1 MPPLSGPVPEAVSR
15 AFETHLFQL
24 PQARAGGPR
33 FRTEAT
39 TGVWRVPV
47 ILVSFADTSVRYGR
61 GAFERALF
69 DTLHRTGTGSVYDYF
84 QWTSS
89 GRLKVV
95 GTVVDS
101 VRLSGTRAYYAN
113 SYWGLKDESYPQ
125 NSYGV
130 LREALQSC
138 RPDIDWSQFD
148 RDGDGV
154 VDMVWILHAGLGGE
168 SSGDSTRSNLWS
180 FTSSGTSWRASNG
193 RQVSTSAPRPG
204 HPGEFMKI
212 DRFSIVPE
220 RSAFHP
226 DSMAEIGAF
235 CHEFGHALGLP
246 DLYDTRTLTAVANVG
261 PGNWTLMSSGA
272 YGTDGH
278 SPHFPS
284 HMGAW
289 PLQFLGWDRTQRP
302 TRDTTL
308 ALGPLG
314 RDGSIV
320 ELWFQGESNPEH
332 FLIENRQRES
342 FDQRVPAE
350 GLLIYHLNQ
359 AVIVAGLAN
368 NTVNAG
374 LSPGLWVLEADADSD
389 LVVGRNRG
397 DANDPFPGALGLTS
411 IDDDTRPSLRTF
423 RSDVT
428 NLAVQGIAGA
438 GGDMSF
444 SLRVRAP
451 GWLPPEDWSGSGFA
465 PVVSGSN
472 RAAPISAV
480 DPQGRAYVVSCE
492 TRAGRSQIL
501 LRSGDGTWDEPF
513 QVSNSPTAA
522 LNPSLTLLPGGDLA
536 VVWTDT
542 REGRSNLFYRAR
554 IAGGWTA
561 ERPLLNLTGS
571 CFSPAISCDRRGT
584 VYLAFQYVGSQGTQI
599 QFMRFS
605 YFSPFGQPVPVTVP
619 VPTERPGGPSIAV
632 AADGVAHIVW
642 SDQLA
647 SQQRYFFA
655 LFRPDSGVGGRVGL
669 TPSSLYGQSGLS
681 CVVDSAGYLHSV
693 WMVNTPGGGEIH
705 YQRRPRFGVFFPVE
719 TVIEAP
725 GLPLQNPMLKLD
737 SEGRL
742 HLTFEESRGSVNQI
756 RYRSWSAGRGWDAGS
771 TEVSFTTDGTA
782 LRPVVLPGA
791 GGNVSVAYSN
801 YPDSRARWMVRR
813 RQLGGTAARSAPASL
828 QRPEP
833 RPLEL
838 APNPLTNGRSLAVRL
853 GAPGRGGSPVVEF
866 YDLAGR
872 RIAALLLRP
881 TWRGWDGELEA
892 TVTRSWASGMY
903 FARVRGEP
911 RDGARLMVL
920 R

>member
-1 MPPLSGPVPEAVSR
+1 MPPLSGPVPEAVAR
-15 AFETHLFQL
+15 AFENRLFRL

-33 FRTEAT
+33 FRTEAV
-39 TGVWRVPV
+39 TGVWRIPV
-47 ILVSFADTSVRYGR
+47 VLVSFADTPLRY
-61 GAFERALF
+61 AKSDFELALF
-69 DTLHRTGTGSVYDYF
+69 DTLHRTATGSVYDYY
-84 QWTSS
+84 QWVS
-89 GRLKVV
+89 GSRLKVV
-95 GTVVDS
+95 GTVVGT
-101 VRLSGTRAYYAN
+101 VRLSHGRSFYAN
-113 SYWGLKDESYPQ
+113 FYWGLKPESTPQ
-125 NSYGV
+125 NSYGFM
-130 LREALQSC
+130 REALDSC
-138 RPDIDWSQFD
+138 RRDIDWSQFD
-148 RDGDGV
+148 RDGDGF
-154 VDMVWILHAGLGGE
+154 VDMLWVVHPGIGGE
-168 SSGDSTRSNLWS
+168 ASGDTTRNDLWS
-180 FTSSGTSWRASNG
+180 FTTSTTSGWQNG
-193 RQVSTSAPRPG
+193 RPFLTHDPVPGAPNDS
-204 HPGEFMKI
+204 MKI
-212 DRFSIVPE
+212 DRFSILPE

-226 DSMAEIGAF
+226 DSIAEIGVF

-246 DLYDTRTLTAVANVG
+246 DLYDTTNLTAVGNVG

-359 AVIVAGLAN
+359 AVIDAGLPN
-368 NTVNAG
+368 NRVNSG
-374 LSPGLWVLEADADSD
+374 STPGLWVVEADADSD

-397 DANDPFPGALGLTS
+397 DSNDPFPGNLGVTS
-411 IDDDTRPSLRTF
+411 LDDDSRPNLRTF

-428 NLAVQGIAGA
+428 NLALQGIAAA
-438 GGDMSF
+438 GNDMSF
-444 SLRVRAP
+444 SVRVRAL

-465 PVVSGSN
+465 PVISGSN

-501 LRSGDGTWDEPF
+501 LRSGAGTWDEPF

-619 VPTERPGGPSIAV
+619 APTERPGSPSIAV
-632 AADGVAHIVW
+632 HHAFTSPA
-642 SDQLA
+642 
-647 SQQRYFFA
+647 
-655 LFRPDSGVGGRVGL
+655 
-669 TPSSLYGQSGLS
+669 
-681 CVVDSAGYLHSV
+681 
-693 WMVNTPGGGEIH
+693 
-705 YQRRPRFGVFFPVE
+705 
-719 TVIEAP
+719 
-725 GLPLQNPMLKLD
+725 LPLYPCGKIRSRRYVPVVGSSD
-737 SEGRL
+737 RSTTSEGPQG
-742 HLTFEESRGSVNQI
+742 ESNASPTSGFR
-756 RYRSWSAGRGWDAGS
+756 
-771 TEVSFTTDGTA
+771 F
-782 LRPVVLPGA
+782 
-791 GGNVSVAYSN
+791 
-801 YPDSRARWMVRR
+801 
-813 RQLGGTAARSAPASL
+813 ARSKPCLSHCSTA
-828 QRPEP
+828 
-833 RPLEL
+833 
-838 APNPLTNGRSLAVRL
+838 
-853 GAPGRGGSPVVEF
+853 
-866 YDLAGR
+866 
-872 RIAALLLRP
+872 
-881 TWRGWDGELEA
+881 
-892 TVTRSWASGMY
+892 
-903 FARVRGEP
+903 
-911 RDGARLMVL
+911 
-920 R
+920 